1 MAQIHRL
8 HVQEEL
14 KNCSADQFYG
24 FITNDMAKMPQLI
37 PHMFKSF
44 EILSGDGK
52 SVGTVRLSKY
62 AIGSSRHGEIVKDKI
77 KAVDDENRV
86 LSISVIDG
94 DVLRMYPKWEYTMTV
109 TPMAAQG
116 GEQSCLVKL
125 SVEYEKRSEDVPA
138 PNEYMKMATFMNK
151 AIASHLGLANK

>member
-1 MAQIHRL
+1 
-8 HVQEEL
+8 
-14 KNCSADQFYG
+14 
-24 FITNDMAKMPQLI
+24 MAKMPQVI

-52 SVGTVRLSKY
+52 SIGTVRLSKY
-62 AIGSSRHGEIVKDKI
+62 DIGSSRHEEIVKDKI
-77 KAVDDENRV
+77 KVVEDENRV

-109 TPMAAQG
+109 TPMATQG

-125 SVEYEKRSEDVPA
+125 AVEYEKRDEDVPT
-138 PNEYMKMATFMNK
+138 PTDYVLF
-151 AIASHLGLANK
+151 LALQEFCWHFKKLKPSK